1 MKKFPVIKLAAVLG
15 VLVVMLIIVMSVPQW
30 RWSFL
35 SVVSSKPVCRECG
48 YLHVI
53 HDYYKATGIS
63 RDTLGALPAEIVEM
77 YGEPDYVDE
86 EYKGGKLYSER
97 YHYGDFAM
105 MFDSRDPSE
114 VRAEDCKAVGFILY
128 SPDLKIRHDIHV
140 GSTRDQII
148 NAYRKCP
155 TMTKQY
161 AEVNDEELG
170 DSVFDVGYKNAS
182 RNFLQFVYDE
192 NDIVTSI
199 SYYPGSR
206 YE

>member
-1 MKKFPVIKLAAVLG
+1 MKKMIISAVTI
-15 VLVVMLIIVMSVPQW
+15 LIIIFVIAMAIPAS
-30 RWSFL
+30 RWVLL
-35 SVVSSKPVCRECG
+35 SVLSSKPVCRECG

-53 HDYYKATGIS
+53 HDYYEATGIS

-97 YHYGDFAM
+97 YHYGNFAI

-128 SPDLKIRHDIHV
+128 SPELKIRYDIHV

-148 NAYRKCP
+148 HAYRKCP
-155 TMTKQY
+155 TTTERY
-161 AEVNDEELG
+161 AEVNNEELG
-170 DSVFDVGYKNAS
+170 DSILDTGYRNAWE
-182 RNFLQFVYDE
+182 NALHFTYDE

-199 SYYPGSR
+199 TYYPAYR
-206 YE
+206 YN

>member
-1 MKKFPVIKLAAVLG
+1 MLKIGLIAVFILTIG
-15 VLVVMLIIVMSVPQW
+15 RWAVFSLFSSVP
-30 RWSFL
+30 
-35 SVVSSKPVCRECG
+35 VCPWCP
-48 YLHVI
+48 YSHVI
-53 HDYYKATGIS
+53 HDYYAATGIS

-97 YHYGDFAM
+97 YHYGDFAI

-128 SPDLKIRHDIHV
+128 SPELKIRYDIHV

-148 NAYRKCP
+148 HAYRKCP
-155 TMTKQY
+155 TVTERY
-161 AEVNDEELG
+161 AEVNDIEIG
-170 DSVFDVGYKNAS
+170 DSVDDTGIPMAWENCL
-182 RNFLQFVYDE
+182 NFTYDE

-199 SYYPGSR
+199 EYYPGSR
-206 YE
+206 YK

>member
-1 MKKFPVIKLAAVLG
+1 MKKATIIKLVAALG
-15 VLVVMLIIVMSVPQW
+15 VLIILLIIVMSVPQW

-53 HDYYKATGIS
+53 HDYYEATGIS

-86 EYKGGKLYSER
+86 EYKGEKLYSER
-97 YHYGDFAM
+97 YHYGDFAI

-128 SPDLKIRHDIHV
+128 SPELKIRYDIHV

-148 NAYRKCP
+148 HAYRKCP
-155 TMTKQY
+155 SIVYPETNGGEKGDWLYDNGYRNFWDNSLHFTY
-161 AEVNDEELG
+161 DEE
-170 DSVFDVGYKNAS
+170 N
-182 RNFLQFVYDE
+182 
-192 NDIVTSI
+192 IVTSI
-199 SYYPGSR
+199 TYYP
-206 YE
+206 

>member
-1 MKKFPVIKLAAVLG
+1 MKKNTVFKLAAVFGAL
-15 VLVVMLIIVMSVPQW
+15 LVMLIIVMSVPQL

-53 HDYYKATGIS
+53 HDYYEATGIS

-86 EYKGGKLYSER
+86 EYKGGELYSRR
-97 YHYGDFAM
+97 YHYKDFAI
-105 MFDSRDPSE
+105 MFDSRDPAE
-114 VRAEDCKAVGFILY
+114 VRAEDCGAVGFILY

-140 GSTRDQII
+140 GSSRKQII
-148 NAYRKCP
+148 HAYRKCP
-155 TMTKQY
+155 TMTERY

-199 SYYPGSR
+199 EYYPGSR